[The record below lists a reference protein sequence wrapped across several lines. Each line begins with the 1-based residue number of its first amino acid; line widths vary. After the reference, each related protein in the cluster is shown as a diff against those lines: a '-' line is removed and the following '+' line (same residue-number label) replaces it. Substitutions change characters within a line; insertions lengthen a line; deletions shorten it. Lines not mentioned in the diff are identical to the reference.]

1 MVNLTLIVGSE
12 RLAIARLNP
21 DENLP
26 DLSGTGGFFSITKT
40 PEEISVVIPE
50 KYLEPGWKCERG
62 WRYLKVKGPL
72 DFDLVGILA
81 SIVNP
86 LTKVGISL
94 FAISTFNTDYI
105 LVKEINLN
113 RTIEVLKKEG
123 FKI

>member
-1 MVNLTLIVGSE
+1 MTNLTLIVGNE
-12 RLAIARLNP
+12 RLAIVRLNP
-21 DENLP
+21 DEDLP
-26 DLSGTGGFFSITKT
+26 DLGGIGGFFSITKT

-50 KYLEPGWKCERG
+50 KYVAPRWNCERG

-72 DFDLVGILA
+72 DFDLIGILS

-86 LTKVGISL
+86 LTEDGISV
-94 FAISTFNTDYI
+94 FVISTYDTDYL

-113 RTIEVLKKEG
+113 RTIEVLKKKG